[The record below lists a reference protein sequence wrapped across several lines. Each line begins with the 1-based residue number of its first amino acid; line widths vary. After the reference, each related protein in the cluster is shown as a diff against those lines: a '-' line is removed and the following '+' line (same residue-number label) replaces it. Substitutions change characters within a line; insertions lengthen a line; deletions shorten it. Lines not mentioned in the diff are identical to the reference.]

1 MQNHR
6 FIFTIDKRTKNY
18 IARIARQNGI
28 SKSKAVKNILHE
40 HISGTKLE
48 KKSEA
53 VFKSDNQLKL
63 ISHDELTHNYSTP
76 DFSDIL
82 TKQNFLEHLSNE
94 DVDFLIYTLDDYVN
108 SNTYPEDQASIIYAK
123 VLKHRGFFG
132 KAISVLN
139 SINDKFNIEKY
150 LLLLSINISI
160 GDIPKARSYLLKSTE
175 LLNLFKNDLIKF
187 KGDYT
192 VLKAEFIWIDEGVIQ
207 AHEFVKNYLR
217 TPNIFNDNILGKLYC
232 LEGEFLRDKGDYSQA
247 KSVYNLALKYLQ
259 NYPYEGTYIARAL
272 KGLGSVYKNQG
283 NFDCSSKYIFN
294 ALEISRKFADKI
306 TESGVLAS
314 IGSLYLA
321 QNKNDL
327 GIKMLQEK
335 SDIGKRANSMRE
347 QFYANYDLGIATIE
361 KGDYHSAQDVLED
374 SLDIGTK
381 FKRRY
386 YIDMWR
392 GLIKSF
398 DNIEEGVRI
407 IEASKQ
413 DAIEANEDKRIYLAD
428 YLLAASYLNKAG
440 YESKGKVILKNLIN
454 NSNVSKQLQNN
465 SQILLKSP
473 STIKSI

>member
-40 HISGTKLE
+40 HISE
-48 KKSEA
+48 KHLSGKQ
-53 VFKSDNQLKL
+53 NQASKINHQEVALFSSNL
-63 ISHDELTHNYSTP
+63 IHNYSTP

-82 TKQNFLEHLSNE
+82 SKQNFLEHLSNE
-94 DVDFLIYTLDDYVN
+94 DIDFLIYTLDDYVN
-108 SNTYPEDQASIIYAK
+108 STVCTEDQSNIVYAK
-123 VLKHRGFFG
+123 VLKHRGLFG

-139 SINDKFNIEKY
+139 SIDDKYNVEKY
-150 LLLLSINISI
+150 LLLLAVYISI
-160 GDIPKARSYLLKSTE
+160 GDIPKARNYLMKCTE
-175 LLNLFKNDLIKF
+175 LLNLFKDDLIRF
-187 KGDYT
+187 KGDYII
-192 VLKAEFIWIDEGVIQ
+192 LKAEFIWIDEGVIQ
-207 AHEFVKNYLR
+207 AHEYVKGVLH
-217 TPNIFNDNILGKLYC
+217 TPNTFPDSILGKLYC
-232 LEGEFLRDKGDYSQA
+232 LEGEFLRDKGDYDQA
-247 KSVYNLALKYLQ
+247 KLAYNLALKYLQ

-335 SDIGKRANSMRE
+335 ADIGKRANSMRE

-361 KGDYHSAQDVLED
+361 KGDFNSARDTLED
-374 SLDIGTK
+374 SLDIGAK

-398 DNIEEGVRI
+398 NNLEDGVRI
-407 IEASKQ
+407 IEASKH

-428 YLLAASYLNKAG
+428 YLLAASYLNNTG
-440 YESKGKVILKNLIN
+440 YESKGRVILKNLIN
-454 NSNVSKQLQNN
+454 NPNVSKQLQNN